1 MNKFFSYWER
11 LGLDDMFFMPNRE
24 KSKQV
29 RVRQKM
35 LVRIAYFH
43 LGA

>member
-1 MNKFFSYWER
+1 MNKFFLYWER
-11 LGLDDMFFMPNRE
+11 LGLNDMFFMPNRE

-35 LVRIAYFH
+35 LVYVSFPSVPN
-43 LGA
+43 